1 MFHQLY
7 CTIFE
12 FFQML
17 AESQQAQPI
26 VIPVQSQSRRT
37 QPHIRN
43 P

>member
-1 MFHQLY
+1 MFHQLN

-26 VIPVQSQSRRT
+26 VITVRS
-37 QPHIRN
+37 
-43 P
+43 